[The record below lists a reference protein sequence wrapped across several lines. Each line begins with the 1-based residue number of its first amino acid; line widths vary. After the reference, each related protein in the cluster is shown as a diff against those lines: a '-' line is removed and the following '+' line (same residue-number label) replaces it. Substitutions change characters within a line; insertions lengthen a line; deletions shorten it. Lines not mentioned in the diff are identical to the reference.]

1 MKKRIKGKKLSRSP
15 AHRRV
20 LYRNLIQEL
29 FLHNKI
35 RTTLPKAK
43 AIRPIAEKLIT
54 KARVGTKH
62 AKQQVEGFFYKKEVA
77 KKLFT
82 EIAPKYKDRPGG
94 YTRIIKLGRRGG
106 DAAEMAVI
114 ELVENEEES
123 IKSQKSKA

>member
-1 MKKRIKGKKLSRSP
+1 MKKRVKGKKLSRSS
-15 AHRRV
+15 AHRKV

-54 KARVGTKH
+54 KARIGTKH
-62 AKQQVEGFFYKKEVA
+62 AQQQVEGFFYKKEVA
-77 KKLFT
+77 KKLVT
-82 EIAPKYKDRPGG
+82 EIAPIYKDRPGG

-106 DAAEMAVI
+106 DAAEMAII
-114 ELVENEEES
+114 ELVEGKEGNVDV
-123 IKSQKSKA
+123 QKK